1 MLPHIRSPTDAF
13 VFYSIPAR
21 EEEQMTTEEMAV
33 KITEVEARS
42 KSNTKRIDTME
53 ERQDSFDKLVTSVEV
68 LATKQEAVET
78 DVKEIKSDV
87 KALAEKPAKRW
98 DGLVDKVVWAL
109 LAALIGFVLGHI
121 GIG

>member
-1 MLPHIRSPTDAF
+1 
-13 VFYSIPAR
+13 
-21 EEEQMTTEEMAV
+21 MTTEEMAV

-53 ERQDSFDKLVTSVEV
+53 ERQDNFDKLVTSVEV
-68 LATKQEAVET
+68 LAAKQETVET

-98 DGLVDKVVWAL
+98 DSQEISQINAIREEESMEKRA
-109 LAALIGFVLGHI
+109 FV
-121 GIG
+121 